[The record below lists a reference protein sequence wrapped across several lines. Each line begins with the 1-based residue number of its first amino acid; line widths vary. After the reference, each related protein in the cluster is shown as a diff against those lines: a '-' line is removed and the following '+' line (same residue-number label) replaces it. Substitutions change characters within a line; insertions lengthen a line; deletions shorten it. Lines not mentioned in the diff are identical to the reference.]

1 MLRYSGGGC
10 PVRGVLYRAVSA
22 GQAAKTGEL
31 IYPAQ
36 RGKCLP
42 QFRGN
47 GGTFLRHR
55 KMVCCFKGTP
65 KLRPTDRSAIRRAKQ
80 AGSLALLLSRWFA
93 RLFACTG
100 TVRLQCF
107 CRICKVLLRLSTLHQ
122 VPANY
127 ICLCRKICYIFISCN
142 CWKLSAYR

>member
-1 MLRYSGGGC
+1 M
-10 PVRGVLYRAVSA
+10 RGVLYRAVSA

-42 QFRGN
+42 QFKGN

-55 KMVCCFKGTP
+55 KMVCCYKGTP
-65 KLRPTDRSAIRRAKQ
+65 KVRPTDRSAIRRAKQ

-107 CRICKVLLRLSTLHQ
+107 CRICKVLILRLSTLHQ
-122 VPANY
+122 VPET
-127 ICLCRKICYIFISCN
+127 IFVSVVRY
-142 CWKLSAYR
+142 AYLHILQLLET